1 MQKRAQKTREK
12 ILKTA
17 RKLYSMHGFHGA
29 SVDLIAEKAGVNK
42 QRIYAYF
49 QNKAGLFE
57 ACLLEVFEAVNEM
70 DKTLLGLTEKDIPD
84 MTRILLTHYFE
95 SHEKYPDFWR
105 LIAWANLENEPFYK
119 CLEGIKEESF
129 SHLRSLYKIGQ
140 NKGIFPKKTSFET
153 YIFSVMAAA
162 FFYRS
167 NRKTLEF
174 SLSSK
179 MFKKEAASIIEEA
192 AALFQS

>member
-1 MQKRAQKTREK
+1 MQKRARKTRDK

-17 RKLYSMHGFHGA
+17 QKLYSTHGFHGT

-57 ACLLEVFEAVNEM
+57 ACLLEVFEAVNQM
-70 DKTLLGLTEKDIPD
+70 DKTLLALTEKELPD
-84 MTRILLTHYFE
+84 MTRILLAHYFDT
-95 SHEKYPDFWR
+95 HKKHPDFWR

-119 CLEGIKEESF
+119 CLGGIKDESF
-129 SHLRSLYKIGQ
+129 SHLRALYKTGQ
-140 NKGIFPKKTSFET
+140 EKGCFPKETSFET
-153 YIFSVMAAA
+153 YIFSVMASA
-162 FFYRS
+162 FFYCS

-179 MFKKEAASIIEEA
+179 MFKKEAASLIEEA
-192 AALFQS
+192 AKLFQS

>member
-1 MQKRAQKTREK
+1 MQKRAQKTRAK

-17 RKLYSMHGFHGA
+17 GKLYSLHGFHGT

-57 ACLLEVFEAVNEM
+57 ACLLEVFESVNEK
-70 DKTLLGLTEKDIPD
+70 DKELLALTKKDIPQ
-84 MTRILLTHYFE
+84 MTRILLSHYFE
-95 SHEKYPDFWR
+95 SHEKHPDFWR
-105 LIAWANLENEPFYK
+105 IIAWANLENKPFYK

-129 SHLRSLYKIGQ
+129 SHLRSLYKAGQ
-140 NKGIFPKKTSFET
+140 SDGVFPEAASFET
-153 YIFSVMAAA
+153 YIFSVMAVA
-162 FFYRS
+162 FFYCS

-174 SLSSK
+174 SLSPEI
-179 MFKKEAASIIEEA
+179 FKKEAASLIKEA